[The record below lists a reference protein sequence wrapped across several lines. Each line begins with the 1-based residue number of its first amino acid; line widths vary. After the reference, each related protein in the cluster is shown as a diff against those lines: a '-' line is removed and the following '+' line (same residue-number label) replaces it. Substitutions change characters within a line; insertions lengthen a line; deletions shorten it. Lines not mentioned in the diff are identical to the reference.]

1 MKQNTIL
8 IHFMRVWC
16 DIMRIGTAQAEI
28 IGGISTM
35 TSSCLATK
43 TRKQKIKSI
52 LLMLSRT
59 CAKQTRETKVQ
70 RTFFGE
76 LVMFLN
82 LAKKVKKNFQNR
94 LGLRIRA
101 MSSKEHLR
109 VFAKKISILFLQS
122 AFAWHLR
129 KMHMIDSRSMRL
141 FFVTLEK

>member
-1 MKQNTIL
+1 MVRYYADRYRT
-8 IHFMRVWC
+8 
-16 DIMRIGTAQAEI
+16 
-28 IGGISTM
+28 GGDYWWDFHDDQFVFGH
-35 TSSCLATK
+35 K
-43 TRKQKIKSI
+43 DK
-52 LLMLSRT
+52 
-59 CAKQTRETKVQ
+59 ETKDQIYLVDVEPYM
-70 RTFFGE
+70 REANPRNKGSEDVLRRISDVFE
-76 LVMFLN
+76 LS
-82 LAKKVKKNFQNR
+82 KESEKNFQNR